1 MPGPYES
8 APAPRKSSGED
19 REVLNNQNEL
29 GSVGKARSSGGM
41 NASRFVKAGMTVLAS
56 DGREIGTVDRVEG
69 DRIWLEGDAN
79 GDGRQEFVPFALV
92 DGVDDAR
99 VVLSGG
105 WGNAQ
110 FGMSS

>member
-8 APAPRKSSGED
+8 EPAPRKKGD
-19 REVLNNQNEL
+19 DGRDVLNNQREL

-41 NASRFVKAGMTVLAS
+41 NASRFVKAGMAVLS
-56 DGREIGTVDRVEG
+56 SEGREIGTVDRVEG
-69 DRIWLEGDAN
+69 DRIWLTGDAN
-79 GDGRQEFVPFALV
+79 GDGKPEFVPFSLV

-105 WGNAQ
+105 WGTPQ